1 MLRGGPMRPF
11 FTNADEG
18 KKFKCRAMCEAR
30 RMEARGCLSALSIAL
45 DTWIFPLAW
54 VTQETAIYRE
64 LPGCVFSKPRLV
76 CAYICFAGSFV
87 LNSFSSAESSAPDAP
102 RHDRHFKVWPKR
114 LPRSITPPATSLWH
128 NLAVS
133 ALRFPD
139 KPALVFFDRVLSY
152 TSLMQQAERLAAT
165 LHRLGVRKGDRVL
178 LNMQNCPQW
187 VIAHFAILR
196 ANAVVVPVNPMNRA
210 EELKHYITDPDAKVA
225 ITTADLAPELAK
237 ADSQL
242 PAEQRLAHLIVT
254 HYSEAF
260 DENTLG
266 VNQQPDAIAVPE
278 AWREWLGT
286 RHALPELSGGA
297 VMRWVDAVADSDAG
311 ELPAHTAVPQ
321 DLAVLPYT
329 SGTTG
334 LPKGCMHSHASL
346 MHNAVAS
353 CLWGNSTSE
362 NVVLSVVPMFHITG
376 MVSVM
381 HAAIYGGATLV
392 IMPRWDRELAGGLIS
407 RCRVTHWTNIP
418 TMVIDLLASPNFARF
433 DLSSLVYI
441 GGGGAA
447 MPQAVAQRLWE
458 QYGLRFAEGYG
469 LTETAAPSH
478 SNPPDATR
486 QQCLGVPFMSTDAR
500 VIDPLTLEEMPQ
512 GEQGE
517 IIMCG
522 PQNFSG
528 YWKQPEATVAAF
540 IELDGKRFFR
550 SGDLGHVD
558 EDGYFFITDRLKR
571 MINASGFKVWP
582 AEVESLMFKHP
593 AIQEACIISTRD
605 VYRGET
611 VKAIVVLRAAAKGKT
626 SEEDIINWCKENM
639 AAYKYPRVVQFVDVL
654 PKSGSGKVMWR
665 ALQEA
670 EAGKA

>member
-1 MLRGGPMRPF
+1 MPPVRPASPASPADRLR
-11 FTNADEG
+11 
-18 KKFKCRAMCEAR
+18 
-30 RMEARGCLSALSIAL
+30 
-45 DTWIFPLAW
+45 
-54 VTQETAIYRE
+54 
-64 LPGCVFSKPRLV
+64 
-76 CAYICFAGSFV
+76 
-87 LNSFSSAESSAPDAP
+87 PDAERP
-102 RHDRHFKVWPKR
+102 DLHRQVWPKR
-114 LPRSITPPATSLWH
+114 LPRRITPPATSLWH

-152 TSLMQQAERLAAT
+152 TEVLQQAERLAAT

-178 LNMQNCPQW
+178 LNLQNCPQW

-225 ITTADLAPELAK
+225 ITSADLGAELVKANAELA
-237 ADSQL
+237 
-242 PAEQRLAHLIVT
+242 PGERLAHLIVT
-254 HYSEAF
+254 HYSDAF
-260 DENTLG
+260 DL
-266 VNQQPDAIAVPE
+266 DAASPHRAGPVDQAAELPE
-278 AWREWLGT
+278 AWRGWLAT
-286 RHALPELSGGA
+286 RHPLPALPGGA
-297 VMRWVDAVADSDAG
+297 VLCWTDALAPRSDGVDD
-311 ELPAHTAVPQ
+311 LPAHTAGPQ
-321 DLAVLPYT
+321 DMAVLPYT

-334 LPKGCMHSHASL
+334 LPKGCVHTHASL
-346 MHNAVAS
+346 MHNAVGS

-381 HAAIYGGATLV
+381 HASMYGGSTLV
-392 IMPRWDRELAGGLIS
+392 IMPRWDRELAGRLIS
-407 RCRVTHWTNIP
+407 RWRVTHWTNIP
-418 TMVIDLLASPNFARF
+418 TMVIDLMASPNFSAAPTPGIGGPPEGLGAARSAPAGGRQTASF

-478 SNPPDATR
+478 SNPPDATK
-486 QQCLGVPFMSTDAR
+486 QQCLGVPFISTDAR

-517 IIMCG
+517 IIICG
-522 PQNFSG
+522 PQNFQG
-528 YWKQPEATVAAF
+528 YWKQPAATAAAF
-540 IELDGKRFFR
+540 MELDGKRFFR

-558 EDGYFFITDRLKR
+558 EQGYFFLTDRLKR

-582 AEVESLMFKHP
+582 AEVEALMFRHP
-593 AIQEACIISTRD
+593 AIQEACIISARD
-605 VYRGET
+605 AYRGET
-611 VKAIVVLRAAAKGKT
+611 VKAVVVLRAEARGQV
-626 SEEDIINWCKENM
+626 SEDDIIAWCKDHM
-639 AAYKYPRVVQFVDVL
+639 AAYKYPRLVQFVEAL

-665 ALQEA
+665 SLQEA
-670 EAGKA
+670 EGGAD